1 MPKVNGKKK
10 GECNGK
16 NGIFVT
22 GTGTDVG
29 KTYVTGLI
37 IKKIKENGMTP
48 GYFKAAMSGNERE
61 EDGTLIP
68 GDALWVKNVS
78 GISQSVEEMCPYV
91 YEHAYSPHL
100 ASRLEGNHVEMA
112 VVLDNYRKAKEK
124 YDYIT
129 VEGSGGILCPI
140 CFDEARIGLTDIID
154 EMELDCILVADAG
167 LGTINSVVLTYEYMK
182 NKNMNIKGMI
192 FNHYIAD
199 NIMHEDNIRMCEYM
213 TGLPTL
219 AKVFMGDVDLN
230 IDIAELI
237 SLYR

>member
-1 MPKVNGKKK
+1 MGK
-10 GECNGK
+10 
-16 NGIFVT
+16 GIFVT

-112 VVLDNYRKAKEK
+112 VVLDNYRKVKEK

-140 CFDEARIGLTDIID
+140 CFDEARIGLTDVID

-182 NKNMNIKGMI
+182 NRNMNIKGMI
-192 FNHYIAD
+192 FNHY

-219 AKVFMGDVDLN
+219 AKVSMGDVDLN